1 MECCRRKI
9 NHNAFDSFKALCN
22 EKKTPCKLLISI
34 RVGTVKYFV
43 CCNYPIILLHFVC
56 IAYQKENVYECA
68 DCKYQTPRKADLK
81 KHLKRHM
88 GVCDYCCNYCTR
100 KFFDKYN
107 LERHI
112 NANHTKKQ
120 QYFCRTVILF

>member
-1 MECCRRKI
+1 MHRETTTYI
-9 NHNAFDSFKALCN
+9 VYYYYYYLSY
-22 EKKTPCKLLISI
+22 
-34 RVGTVKYFV
+34 VTVMF
-43 CCNYPIILLHFVC
+43 CSLAI
-56 IAYQKENVYECA
+56 QKENIYECA

-88 GVCDYCCNYCTR
+88 GICDYCCNYCAR

-120 QYFCRTVILF
+120 QYSCRTVFILFECYLL